1 MLYDLVSKR
10 SKQKWTNKKGAG
22 PHPRTL
28 NINDFTRNVK
38 GVNMKYFLFVI
49 IFVPV
54 FLTAR
59 WVIRKLWK

>member
-1 MLYDLVSKR
+1 
-10 SKQKWTNKKGAG
+10 
-22 PHPRTL
+22 
-28 NINDFTRNVK
+28 
-38 GVNMKYFLFVI
+38 MKYFLFVI